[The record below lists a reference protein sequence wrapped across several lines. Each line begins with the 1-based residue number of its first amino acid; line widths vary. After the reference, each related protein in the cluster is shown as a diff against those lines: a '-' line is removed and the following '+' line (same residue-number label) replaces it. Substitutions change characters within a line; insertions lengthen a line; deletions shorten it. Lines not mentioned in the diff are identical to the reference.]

1 VLVNHVTLATIH
13 QYCTGNRPL
22 LEVAKTAGCLFCLSS
37 FEAAEIEEW
46 IAPNDGAASAT
57 MADTAVCPRC
67 GKPSVLPSSA
77 PIVLTDAL
85 LHALREYWFSGVK
98 R

>member
-1 VLVNHVTLATIH
+1 MLVNDVTLATIH

-22 LEVAKTAGCLFCLSS
+22 LEVSKSAGCLFCLSS
-37 FEAAEIEEW
+37 FEAAEITEW
-46 IAPNDGAASAT
+46 IEPRDGASNAT
-57 MADTAVCPRC
+57 ADTAICPRC

-77 PIVLTDAL
+77 PIAMTDEL
-85 LHALREYWFSGVK
+85 LHAVRAYWFSGVK